1 MSKNT
6 YLATIVFDPRGAD
19 GSADE
24 MIPKLSEIIRDTEG
38 DVTKV
43 ENVGT
48 HDFAIPKKMIRG
60 TCLQFEIAG
69 SSNFPDSL
77 KERLKLKKVDRVLIE
92 KIKFRLNFY
101 GIIK

>member
-6 YLATIVFDPRGAD
+6 YLATIVIDPRGAD

-48 HDFAIPKKMIRG
+48 HDFAYPQKKMIRG
-60 TCLQFEIAG
+60 TYLQFEIAG

-77 KERLKLKKVDRVLIE
+77 KERLQLEKKVDRLLIE
-92 KIKFRLNFY
+92 RR
-101 GIIK
+101 